1 MSTRT
6 LLAAALLAAAIQ
18 SPALAQQQV
27 PGSLE
32 SYKPHEIVEAV
43 ISEAGA
49 LSLTPDQVKRLDD
62 LHVSVRDE
70 RHRWA
75 ETPRIKAHKALK
87 MKPMISQE
95 RAYTDAL
102 AILTV
107 TQREQLERTF
117 EVPEYVPTVPS
128 LATAVPTS
136 LEDLKPHEIV
146 EAFLAERGSLGL
158 SAQQIFDFETLHVA
172 IRDEPHRYTRK
183 AHGARGPEHMMMEP
197 MITRRRAYNDA
208 LSYLTPEQQDRAA
221 RRFRAPTYR
230 APQKDAPKQ

>member
-1 MSTRT
+1 MPTRT
-6 LLAAALLAAAIQ
+6 FLAAALLAVAIH

-43 ISEAGA
+43 ISEAGTLGLA
-49 LSLTPDQVKRLDD
+49 ADQVKRLDD

-75 ETPRIKAHKALK
+75 ETPGNKAHRSLR

-95 RAYTDAL
+95 RAYRDAL
-102 AILTV
+102 AILTT
-107 TQREQLERTF
+107 TQREQLERKF
-117 EVPEYVPTVPS
+117 EAPGYVPTVPS

-136 LEDLKPHEIV
+136 LEGLKPHEIV
-146 EAFLAERGSLGL
+146 EAFVAERSSLGL
-158 SAQQIFDFETLHVA
+158 SAQQVRDLTALHIAV
-172 IRDEPHRYTRK
+172 RDEPHRYTRK

-197 MITRRRAYNDA
+197 MITKRRAYNDA
-208 LSYLTPEQQDRAA
+208 LSYLTPEQQDCAV
-221 RRFRAPTYR
+221 RRFREPSYR
-230 APQKDAPKQ
+230 APGPDSAK